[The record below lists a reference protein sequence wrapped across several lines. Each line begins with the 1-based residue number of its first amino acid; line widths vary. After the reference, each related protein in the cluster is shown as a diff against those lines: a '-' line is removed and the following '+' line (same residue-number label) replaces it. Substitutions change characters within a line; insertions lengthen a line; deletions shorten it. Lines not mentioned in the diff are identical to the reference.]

1 MYKKINNKNKF
12 ENKNNSTHAV
22 IKEMHFMKNL
32 DIGGNN
38 KNEKIKINKKR
49 SMPYFVYKK

>member
-38 KNEKIKINKKR
+38 KDEKIKINKKR

>member
-1 MYKKINNKNKF
+1 MYKKFNNKNKL
-12 ENKNNSTHAV
+12 ENKNNSTHAE

-32 DIGGNN
+32 DIGENS

-49 SMPYFVYKK
+49 SMPYFVYKE